1 MKTLHYSII
10 IIPIIVAIILFNIF
24 QQPVIT
30 ISTDKKIYDDYNGV
44 EVLGTVNPMVEGRS
58 LFLTVVEPNG
68 TSYRPD
74 TIGNFHG
81 GKYDVVFST
90 GIPHWKENGTYKIIV
105 NYGNMKAETSVE
117 FNPSIHS

>member
-44 EVLGTVNPMVEGRS
+44 EVLGTGMTDG
-58 LFLTVVEPNG
+58 
-68 TSYRPD
+68 
-74 TIGNFHG
+74 
-81 GKYDVVFST
+81 
-90 GIPHWKENGTYKIIV
+90 
-105 NYGNMKAETSVE
+105 
-117 FNPSIHS
+117 